1 MFFFNSEAMLEGAVA
16 LSACNTSCKIDRN
29 IKCSAKI
36 NTELSVRGGGKSR
49 NGFPVPPPH
58 PPPDNIGTQ
67 AAAVPY
73 VGIIYLSA

>member
-36 NTELSVRGGGKSR
+36 NTELSARGGGKKPERLPRASSS
-49 NGFPVPPPH
+49 P
-58 PPPDNIGTQ
+58 
-67 AAAVPY
+67 AA
-73 VGIIYLSA
+73 

>member
-1 MFFFNSEAMLEGAVA
+1 MLEGVVA

-29 IKCSAKI
+29 IKCLAKI
-36 NTELSVRGGGKSR
+36 NTELSVLRGGSQ

-58 PPPDNIGTQ
+58 PPPDNIGMQ
-67 AAAVPY
+67 PAAVPY